1 MQLETKKFTVEQYEQ
16 MAKIGFLQPDERVEL
31 LRGEIINISPIGRR
45 HAAFVCRLHQIFND
59 VLTKQIII
67 WEQNPVIL
75 DNYSEPQPDLVI
87 LKAKADFYE
96 SAKPIA
102 EDVFLLVEISDFTL
116 ATDTNIK
123 IPLYAKANI
132 QEVWLVNLNE
142 DTVEVY
148 RHPAGDKYN
157 NFNTYKLGD
166 NLSILAFPN
175 VQISVNQIFG
185 KG

>member
-1 MQLETKKFTVEQYEQ
+1 MQLETKKFTVEQYEK
-16 MAKIGFLQPDERVEL
+16 MAEIGFLEADERVEL
-31 LRGEIINISPIGRR
+31 LGGEIIYMSPIGRR
-45 HAAFVCRLHQIFND
+45 HAAFVSRLHQIFND
-59 VLTKQIII
+59 VLTKKIII

-75 DNYSEPQPDLVI
+75 DDYSEPQPDLVI

-102 EDVFLLVEISDFTL
+102 EDVFLLVEISDSTL
-116 ATDTNIK
+116 AKDRNIK

-148 RHPAGDKYN
+148 RHPIQDKYN
-157 NFNTYKLGD
+157 SFNTYKLGN
-166 NLSILAFPN
+166 NLSILAFPD
-175 VQISVNQIFG
+175 VEITVDQIFG
-185 KG
+185 RG

>member
-1 MQLETKKFTVEQYEQ
+1 MQLDT
-16 MAKIGFLQPDERVEL
+16 AKITVAEYEKMVETGFLPADERVEL
-31 LRGEIINISPIGRR
+31 LGGNIVDMSPIGRR
-45 HAAFVCRLHQIFND
+45 HAAFVSRLNKLFFGILSND
-59 VLTKQIII
+59 MII
-67 WEQNPVIL
+67 WSQNPVIL
-75 DNYSEPQPDLVI
+75 DDYSEPQPDLVI

-102 EDVFLLVEISDFTL
+102 EDVFLLVEISDSTL
-116 ATDTNIK
+116 AKDRNIK

-148 RHPAGDKYN
+148 RHPAGNKYN
-157 NFNTYKLGD
+157 IFNTYKLGD
-166 NLSILAFPN
+166 NLSILAFPD
-175 VQISVNQIFG
+175 VQITVDQIFG